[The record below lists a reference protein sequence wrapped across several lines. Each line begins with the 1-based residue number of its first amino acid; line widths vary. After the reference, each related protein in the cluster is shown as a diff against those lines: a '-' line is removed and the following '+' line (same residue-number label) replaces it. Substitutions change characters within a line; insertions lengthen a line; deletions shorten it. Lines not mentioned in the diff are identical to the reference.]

1 MLGEDDEQLSWFP
14 SASNSRRSVQVR
26 YPMINDFSV
35 TEGGTMGRDQKKVHL
50 KERLTLTLVNANL
63 TFYYI

>member
-26 YPMINDFSV
+26 YPMMNDFSV
-35 TEGGTMGRDQKKVHL
+35 TEGGGGHIGQLHPKNEAMQNTKK
-50 KERLTLTLVNANL
+50 ENSD
-63 TFYYI
+63 